1 MTVDTR
7 NQSYTRHRVRSWL
20 LTGLAMGA
28 ATLVNLLPVHA
39 QSMDYGS
46 LEQLF
51 GEPVTTSATGSPQRA
66 TEVPVYMIIVT
77 ADEIRR
83 SGARDIP
90 GVLRHVAGVDVMQWA
105 NDATDISIRGYNQA
119 FASRTLVLIDGRQVY
134 ADYYGSI
141 PWSALPVE
149 LSAIRQI
156 EIVKGP
162 NAALF
167 GFNAVGGVINII
179 TYNPRYDDVNTASA
193 RTGTQGLGEVSGVAT
208 FKLGTAGALRLSG
221 GLRSDDEFSTPI
233 PLAMAG
239 PPRTA
244 NGRAAFDADAVVALA
259 DNVELGIEAS
269 HTHVKQNEV
278 YPGYTW
284 QDSYYETNSLKG
296 QLTADTVAGL
306 LKFTAYTNWI
316 AWRGIS
322 DLRIG
327 LLTAHNQ
334 VTVVQ
339 AEDIFSFGPDHT
351 LRAAV
356 EYRHNSVGTGP
367 IQGGTISYDVIS
379 ASGMWSWRISPVLS
393 LTNALRVDHLSLDRS
408 GSVPAGYPFTNA
420 DWDRSM
426 TQFSFNSGVVW
437 TATPADTVR
446 LIVSRGVQLPSLV
459 QSGALLINLPYMQVT
474 GDPRLKPTAVTNYEL
489 AWDRDLPTFDAHL
502 QISVFHQQTDE
513 LISIVGNFIATPTRF
528 YATSANIGSSSANG
542 VELSAK
548 GALDDAWRWS
558 VSYRAEFV
566 EDDFLP
572 FAVGGVDVADYEH
585 TTPKH
590 LIKGNLGW
598 ARGGWEV
605 DTYLNYQ
612 SATFGLR
619 NTAGIATGL
628 VPVGAYVSLDARVAY
643 RLTDWATLAVSGQNL
658 LQSPQQQTSGP
669 AVERRVFATLSANF

>member
-7 NQSYTRHRVRSWL
+7 NKTGTRHRARSCL
-20 LTGLAMGA
+20 LTGLAIGA
-28 ATLVNLLPVHA
+28 AAFMNLSTVRA
-39 QSMDYGS
+39 QTMDYSS

-51 GEPVTTSATGSPQRA
+51 GEPVTTSATGSPQRV
-66 TEVPVYMIIVT
+66 TEVPANMTIIT

-105 NDATDISIRGYNQA
+105 NDHADVSIRGYDQVYA
-119 FASRTLVLIDGRQVY
+119 ARTLVLVDGRQVY
-134 ADYYGSI
+134 ADFYGFI

-167 GFNAVGGVINII
+167 GFNAVGGLINII

-193 RTGTQGLGEVSGVAT
+193 RAGTQGLAEVSGVAT
-208 FKLGTAGALRLSG
+208 IKLGTIGALRLSG
-221 GLRSDDEFSTPI
+221 GLRSDQEFTTPI
-233 PLAMAG
+233 PLMMVG

-244 NGRAAFDADAVVALA
+244 NGRAAIDVNATFRLS

-269 HTHVKQNEV
+269 HTHARQNEMSPAYV
-278 YPGYTW
+278 
-284 QDSYYETNSLKG
+284 SEIERYETNSLKG
-296 QLTADTVAGL
+296 QLTADTSAGL

-316 AWRGIS
+316 AWRAAANWALGIF
-322 DLRIG
+322 DV
-327 LLTAHNQ
+327 HNQ

-339 AEDIFSFGPDHT
+339 AEDVFNFGTDHT
-351 LRAAV
+351 LRAAL
-356 EYRHNSVGTGP
+356 EYRHNSANTTP
-367 IQGGTISYDVIS
+367 TAGGTISYDVIS
-379 ASGMWSWRISPVLS
+379 ASGMWNWRITPAVS
-393 LTNALRVDHLSLDRS
+393 LTNALRVDYLSLDRS
-408 GSVPAGYPFTNA
+408 GSVPADYPFTNA
-420 DWDRSM
+420 DWNRSII
-426 TQFSFNSGVVW
+426 QFSFNSGVVW
-437 TATPADTVR
+437 TVTPADKVR

-459 QSGALLINLPYMQVT
+459 QSGALLIDRPYLQMT
-474 GDPRLKPTAVTNYEL
+474 GNPRLKPTVVTNYEL
-489 AWDRDLPTFDAHL
+489 AWDRDLPTLDVHL
-502 QISVFHQQTDE
+502 QISAFHQQTDNI
-513 LISIVGNFIATPTRF
+513 ISVSGNFFVTPTSP
-528 YATSANIGSSSANG
+528 YATSANLGSSSANG

-566 EDDFLP
+566 DDDFP
-572 FAVGGVDVADYEH
+572 PSAAGGVDNADYEH

-590 LIKGNLGW
+590 LVKAGLGW
-598 ARGGWEV
+598 ARGGWQA
-605 DTYLNYQ
+605 DTYLDYQ
-612 SATFGLR
+612 PKTLGLR
-619 NTAGIATGL
+619 NTGTGTEL
-628 VPVGAYVSLDARVAY
+628 VPVGAYVSLDGRIAY

-669 AVERRVFATLSANF
+669 AVERRVFATLSVNY

>member
-1 MTVDTR
+1 MTVNARNETR
-7 NQSYTRHRVRSWL
+7 ARHRVRSCL
-20 LTGLAMGA
+20 LTGLVMGA
-28 ATLVNLLPVHA
+28 AALANLTPVRA

-66 TEVPVYMIIVT
+66 TDVPVNMIIVT
-77 ADEIRR
+77 AEEIRR
-83 SGARDIP
+83 SGAHDIP

-105 NDATDISIRGYNQA
+105 NDNADVSIRGYNQA

-134 ADYYGSI
+134 ADYYGFI

-162 NAALF
+162 NSALF
-167 GFNAVGGVINII
+167 GFNAAGGVINII

-193 RTGTQGLGEVSGVAT
+193 RAGTQGLAEVSGVAT
-208 FKLGTAGALRLSG
+208 FKLGSLGGLRLSG
-221 GLRSDDEFSTPI
+221 GLRSDDEFATPI
-233 PLAMAG
+233 PLAVTG

-269 HTHVKQNEV
+269 HTHARLNEV
-278 YPGYTW
+278 SPGYIW
-284 QDSYYETNSLKG
+284 QDSHYETNSLKG
-296 QLTADTVAGL
+296 QLTADTSAGL

-316 AWRGIS
+316 AWRGLAS
-322 DLRIG
+322 LMLG
-327 LLTAHNQ
+327 ESTQHNQ

-339 AEDIFSFGPDHT
+339 AEDVFNLGTDHT

-356 EYRHNSVGTGP
+356 EYRHNSVNTTP
-367 IQGGTISYDVIS
+367 TTGGTIAYDVMS
-379 ASGMWSWRISPVLS
+379 ASGMWNWRITPAIS
-393 LTNALRVDHLSLDRS
+393 LTNALRVDYLSLDRS

-426 TQFSFNSGVVW
+426 TQFSFNSAVVW
-437 TATPADTVR
+437 TVTPVDKLR
-446 LIVSRGVQLPSLV
+446 LIASRGVQLPSLV
-459 QSGALLINLPYMQVT
+459 ESGAVLLDLPFLQVT

-489 AWDRDLPTFDAHL
+489 AWDRDLPTFDIHL
-502 QISVFHQQTDE
+502 QISAFHQQTDN
-513 LISIVGNFIATPTRF
+513 LISLAGNFIATPTGF
-528 YATSANIGSSSANG
+528 YVTSANIGSSNANG

-558 VSYRAEFV
+558 FSYRAEFV
-566 EDDFLP
+566 DDDFLP
-572 FAVGGVDVADYEH
+572 FAKGGVDVADYEH

-590 LIKGNLGW
+590 LIKAGLGW
-598 ARGGWEV
+598 ARGDWEV
-605 DTYLNYQ
+605 DTYLDYQ
-612 SATFGLR
+612 SSTEGLR
-619 NTAGIATGL
+619 FLGLGTAL
-628 VPVGAYVSLDARVAY
+628 VPVGAYVSLDGRVAY
-643 RLTDWATLAVSGQNL
+643 RLTDWATIAVSGQNL

-669 AVERRVFATLSANF
+669 AVERRIFATLSANY